1 MTVTPKPQKRPPTGN
16 KTRSK
21 IWKDRLRRFGLYF
34 AVVLIVVWTLAPY
47 VWMVISSLS
56 FKADLLEIPAK
67 LIPSRFTLD
76 NYRELF
82 ASKGGGS
89 SNASLIVTSIRNS
102 AIIATGTTVLA
113 LVLGVLAA
121 YAVTRVEF
129 TGRRFYLFGTM
140 SVQMIP
146 PIAIVIPLYVILR
159 RLNML
164 DTHLGLVLVYMS
176 LILPL
181 AIWMMRSYFATIPKE
196 LEEAAMI
203 DGTSR
208 LGALVRITLPLAIP
222 GVITVAVFAFV
233 VAWNEYLYAFTLTNV
248 DAKTLPVLIGEFS
261 TKLGLQQ
268 LKIAAAGV
276 VASLPPLIIALIFQ
290 RYLVR
295 GMTSGAIK

>member
-1 MTVTPKPQKRPPTGN
+1 MPVPSQSSNPDSRRAGSSSKVWKR
-16 KTRSK
+16 
-21 IWKDRLRRFGLYF
+21 RLRTFGLYL
-34 AVVLIVVWTLAPY
+34 AVGLIIVWTLAPY
-47 VWMVISSLS
+47 LWMVISSLS
-56 FKADLLEIPAK
+56 FKADLLEVPAK

-82 ASKGGGS
+82 ASEAGGS
-89 SNASLIVTSIRNS
+89 SNASLILTSIRNS
-102 AIIATGTTVLA
+102 AIIATGTTLLA

-121 YAVTRVEF
+121 YAITRVNF

-159 RLNML
+159 WLNML

-208 LGALVRITLPLAIP
+208 LGALLRVTLPLAIP

-248 DAKTLPVLIGEFS
+248 NAKTLPVLIGEFS

-276 VASLPPLIIALIFQ
+276 VASLPPLIIALVFQ

>member
-1 MTVTPKPQKRPPTGN
+1 MTPRHPREERPEPV
-16 KTRSK
+16 RSK
-21 IWKDRLRRFGLYF
+21 SGVWGPRLRRFGLYF

-47 VWMVISSLS
+47 AWMVISSLS
-56 FKADLLEIPAK
+56 FKADLLELPAK

-82 ASKGGGS
+82 SSEGGGS
-89 SNASLIVTSIRNS
+89 SNASLLLTSIRNS
-102 AIIATGTTVLA
+102 AIIATATTVLA

-121 YAVTRVEF
+121 YSVTRVNF

-159 RLNML
+159 RLNLL

-208 LGALVRITLPLAIP
+208 LGALVRVTIPLAIP

-261 TKLGLQQ
+261 TKLGLQH

-276 VASLPPLIIALIFQ
+276 LASLPPLIIALVFQ

>member
-1 MTVTPKPQKRPPTGN
+1 
-16 KTRSK
+16 
-21 IWKDRLRRFGLYF
+21 
-34 AVVLIVVWTLAPY
+34 
-47 VWMVISSLS
+47 MVISSLS
-56 FKADLLEIPAK
+56 FKADLLEVPAK
-67 LIPSRFTLD
+67 LIPDRFTLD

-82 ASKGGGS
+82 SSEGGRS
-89 SNASLIVTSIRNS
+89 SNVSLLITSLRNS
-102 AIIATGTTVLA
+102 AIIATGTTALA

-121 YAVTRVEF
+121 YAIARVNF
-129 TGRRFYLFGTM
+129 RGRRFYLFGTM

-159 RLNML
+159 RLNLL

-203 DGTSR
+203 DGASR
-208 LGALVRITLPLAIP
+208 LGALVRVTIPLAIP

-233 VAWNEYLYAFTLTNV
+233 VAWNEYLYAFTLTSV

-261 TKLGLQQ
+261 TKLGLQH

-276 VASLPPLIIALIFQ
+276 IASLPPLIIALVFQ